1 MTNAER
7 RAAIRK
13 QISENIVIND
23 GSTSSALW
31 KTRDVSIGGA
41 MVAMPAASL
50 PLSQDVEAI
59 LTLKPDYRP
68 GMAPPT
74 TEVVRILAQVVR
86 VTDEGVALKFC
97 DYDNRTYTALVN
109 RLYVR

>member
-1 MTNAER
+1 MTDKER
-7 RAAIRK
+7 RTAVRK
-13 QISENIVIND
+13 HISQDILINY
-23 GSTSSALW
+23 GSANSEPW
-31 KTRDVSIGGA
+31 KTRDVSTGGA
-41 MVAMPAASL
+41 LVGMPAASV

-68 GMAPPT
+68 GREPPT

-86 VTDEGVALKFC
+86 VSDEGIALKFC

-109 RLYVR
+109 RLYGP

>member
-1 MTNAER
+1 MTETER

-13 QISENIVIND
+13 QISQDIMINY
-23 GSTSSALW
+23 GSVSSEPW
-31 KTRDVSIGGA
+31 KTHDVSTGGA
-41 MVAMPAASL
+41 LVAMPAGSV

-68 GMAPPT
+68 GREPPT

-97 DYDNRTYTALVN
+97 DYDNRTYTALVK
-109 RLYVR
+109 RLYAP